1 MQNFRKLHVW
11 KKSHQLALD
20 VYALTPQLQR
30 REAWPLR
37 DQMFRAAIAVSSN
50 IAEGTGRGSDPDFR
64 RFLWAALGSCNELD
78 AQLLLGRDLEFIS
91 GEVHTRVGNGLS
103 EVRRMLIGLIQRLK
117 SSQLKAD
124 TSKLTAHS

>member
-20 VYALTPQLQR
+20 IYSLAPQLQR

-37 DQMFRAAIAVSSN
+37 DQMFRAAISIPSN

-64 RFLWAALGSCNELD
+64 RFLWTALGSCNELD
-78 AQLLLGRDLEFIS
+78 AQLLLTRDLQFIS

-103 EVRRMLIGLIQRLK
+103 EVGRMLIGLIQSLQR
-117 SSQLKAD
+117 
-124 TSKLTAHS
+124 